1 LFIEG
6 CTPHYHYFIIII
18 FCQRQRQRQRI
29 VNAAN
34 HFTAFG
40 LKAGIVTD
48 YYITTLG

>member
-1 LFIEG
+1 MKLS
-6 CTPHYHYFIIII
+6 IIVAMDDNQLIGKD
-18 FCQRQRQRQRI
+18 
-29 VNAAN
+29 NTLPY